1 MMNNTNDP
9 MMELLRIIFGDSY
22 THEKSE
28 EIPTETKDFGSL
40 VSKEEYE
47 AIKNLKVAFNNFVEV
62 HNKEVIKASQ
72 VMDNDIYAKVQYLL
86 LNDSIDDVKD
96 GISKMYTIY
105 TCDKKCIDELVELE
119 NLSSVED
126 FEKKLTT
133 NQLMRKL
140 RGCLSEMF

>member
-9 MMELLRIIFGDSY
+9 MMERLRIIFGDSY

-86 LNDSIDDVKD
+86 LNDSINDVKD
-96 GISKMYTIY
+96 GIGKMYTIY

-140 RGCLSEMF
+140 RGCLLEMF